1 MQSIGEMGVEQT
13 HSMTTD
19 NAPAVVASIEN
30 LKTNEGLVEMIHQR
44 CGTHVLNLIVQSG
57 LRNLGESYDKIRFFC
72 NIVNILKLR
81 II

>member
-1 MQSIGEMGVEQT
+1 MGEMGVKQT

-30 LKTNEGLVEMIHQR
+30 LKTNEGLVEMTHQR

-57 LRNLGESYDKIRFFC
+57 LKNLGESYDKIRFFC
-72 NIVNILKLR
+72 NKVNILK
-81 II
+81 

>member
-1 MQSIGEMGVEQT
+1 MGEMGVKQT

-30 LKTNEGLVEMIHQR
+30 LKTNEGLVEMTHQR

-57 LRNLGESYDKIRFFC
+57 LNMYSQSARHKPLCKSLTSC
-72 NIVNILKLR
+72 KLC
-81 II
+81 IG